1 MVCCVHDR
9 NTRSLYN
16 EFELNCKF
24 KDIPNTV
31 ARASANVVKR
41 KVAMFNIHADGGS
54 EMMKAA
60 RIAVEDEASKLNI
73 EKPALI
79 AVTVLTSLSEEEL
92 TKELSVGVAM
102 NDQVKRL
109 ANLAKE
115 AGLDGVV
122 ASAREAELIRKEV
135 GEDFLIVTPGIRPAW
150 ASKDDQSRIVTP
162 KDALELGSSYLVVGR
177 PITKAENRKV
187 AAMNIV
193 KEMEEP
199 RTKN

>member
-1 MVCCVHDR
+1 MIKTPAKAKDKLIVALDTSDLDVARKMID
-9 NTRSLYN
+9 
-16 EFELNCKF
+16 ELKDVTGMFKMGLELFSEVGTGIFDLIEEKNIKVFFDCKF

-109 ANLAKE
+109 ANLAKKTQ
-115 AGLDGVV
+115 
-122 ASAREAELIRKEV
+122 RR
-135 GEDFLIVTPGIRPAW
+135 RP
-150 ASKDDQSRIVTP
+150 VC
-162 KDALELGSSYLVVGR
+162 L
-177 PITKAENRKV
+177 
-187 AAMNIV
+187 
-193 KEMEEP
+193 
-199 RTKN
+199 